1 MWEIISLWK
10 VKFYWNFKNGMMNA
24 NMAIFV
30 ATLAKTICKVEQQHH
45 LNVIKRI
52 KEMLQK
58 MYT

>member
-1 MWEIISLWK
+1 VGNIS
-10 VKFYWNFKNGMMNA
+10 VEGEVYWNFKNGMMNA

-52 KEMLQK
+52 KVQK
-58 MYT
+58 V